1 MRKVIALILPLLV
14 FGCTDISS
22 KIPQWVF
29 DVPNVVPKIEPYSHY
44 GNDPYTV
51 YGRTYLPLRTAE
63 GYSKKGIASWY
74 GKKFH
79 GKRTSS
85 GETYDMYQMSAA
97 HKTLPLPS
105 YVRVTNLKNNK
116 KIVVRV
122 NDRGPFVDDRIID
135 LSYVAARKLELV
147 RPGTGPVLVEAILPS
162 SGSYPRLP
170 NDNHY
175 LQAGVFGNK
184 DNAVRLSKVLQ
195 KSGIKDAHVKDKII
209 SGSTLFQVLVGPI
222 DLTDNVDQLIDR
234 VAQYLPEEPI
244 IVVE

>member
-14 FGCTDISS
+14 LGCVDISS
-22 KIPQWVF
+22 KIPLRVF
-29 DVPNVVPKIEPYSHY
+29 DVPDAVPQIEPYSRY

-51 YGRTYLPLRTAE
+51 YGRTYVPLRTAE

-85 GETYDMYQMSAA
+85 GETYDMHQMTAA

-135 LSYVAARKLELV
+135 LSYVAARQLDLV
-147 RPGTGPVLVEAILPS
+147 RPGTGPVLVEAVLPS

-195 KSGIKDAHVKDKII
+195 KSGIKDVHVKDKII

-222 DLTDNVDQLIDR
+222 DVTDNVDQLIDR

>member
-1 MRKVIALILPLLV
+1 MRKVIALILPLLA

-22 KIPQWVF
+22 KIPQRIF
-29 DVPNVVPKIEPYSHY
+29 DVPNVVPKIEPYSRY

-51 YGRTYLPLRTAE
+51 YGRTYVPLRSAE

-135 LSYVAARKLELV
+135 LSYVAASKLDLV
-147 RPGTGPVLVEAILPS
+147 RPGTGPVLVEAVLPS
-162 SGSYPRLP
+162 GGSYPRLAK
-170 NDNHY
+170 DNYY
-175 LQAGVFGNK
+175 LRAGVFGNK

-195 KSGIKDAHVKDKII
+195 KSGVKDVHVKDKLI
-209 SGSTLFQVLVGPI
+209 SGSTFFQVLVGPI
-222 DLTDNVDQLIDR
+222 DVIENVDQLIDR

>member
-22 KIPQWVF
+22 KFPQWVF
-29 DVPNVVPKIEPYSHY
+29 DVPNVVPKIEPYSRY

-135 LSYVAARKLELV
+135 LSYVAARKLDLV

-170 NDNHY
+170 KDNHY
-175 LQAGVFGNK
+175 LQVGVFGNK
-184 DNAVRLSKVLQ
+184 DNAVRLSRVLQ

-222 DLTDNVDQLIDR
+222 DVTDNVDQLIDR

>member
-14 FGCTDISS
+14 FGCTEISS
-22 KIPQWVF
+22 KFPLRIF
-29 DVPNVVPKIEPYSHY
+29 DVPDAVPKFEPYSRY

-51 YGRTYLPLRTAE
+51 YGRTYVPLRTAE

-116 KIVVRV
+116 QIVVRV
-122 NDRGPFVDDRIID
+122 NDRGPFIDDRIID
-135 LSYVAARKLELV
+135 LSYAAASQLDLV
-147 RPGTGPVLVEAILPS
+147 RPGTGPVLVEAVLPS
-162 SGSYPRLP
+162 SGSYPRLSK
-170 NDNHY
+170 DHYY

-184 DNAVRLSKVLQ
+184 NNAVRLSKVLQ
-195 KSGIKDAHVKDKII
+195 KSGVKDVHVKDKLI
-209 SGSTLFQVLVGPI
+209 SGSAFYHVLVGPI
-222 DLTDNVDQLIDR
+222 DVTDNVDELIDR
-234 VAQYLPEEPI
+234 VAQNLPEEPI